1 MKERENMKRECVSSL
16 RPEKGREKS
25 HCVQEKRERE
35 KEGGREG
42 GREQIVAS
50 NVAGKIFRIKVSDK
64 KEAAT
69 VSKKLTK

>member
-1 MKERENMKRECVSSL
+1 MCKRKEKERK
-16 RPEKGREKS
+16 
-25 HCVQEKRERE
+25 
-35 KEGGREG
+35 REG

-50 NVAGKIFRIKVSDK
+50 KVAGKIFRIKVSDK